1 MSNAEV
7 EIKGEK
13 LQLLPQRAIFWPKS
27 KSLIVSDIHL
37 GKAGHF
43 RKHGIPIS
51 RKIHLTDL
59 RILEELI
66 QAYEPKEVILL
77 GDLFHSSEN
86 SEWNDFLRF
95 LEMYDHIQFIL
106 VEGNHDILD
115 EYPAS
120 LQVVP
125 ILERIPFSFTHI
137 AEDHELFNIS
147 GHIHPGVGIKGKAR
161 QGLTMPC
168 FWFKEKNAIIPAFGQ
183 FTGIKKIKPSDTDKV
198 FAVADQKVI
207 ELIL

>member
-1 MSNAEV
+1 MNST
-7 EIKGEK
+7 EIEIRGEK
-13 LQLLPQRAIFWPKS
+13 LLLLPQRALFWPKS

-59 RILEELI
+59 AILEELI
-66 QAYEPKEVILL
+66 LEYNPKEVILL

-86 SEWNDFLRF
+86 TEWTDFLRF
-95 LEMYDHIQFIL
+95 LKIYENINFVL

-115 EYPAS
+115 EYPSS
-120 LQVVP
+120 LKVIS
-125 ILERIPFSFTHI
+125 ILEREPFSFTHI
-137 AEDHELFNIS
+137 KEGHRLFNIS
-147 GHIHPGVGIKGKAR
+147 GHIHPGVRIRGKAR
-161 QGLTMPC
+161 QGMTMPC
-168 FWFKEKNAIIPAFGQ
+168 FWFTEEHAIIPAFGQ
-183 FTGIKKIKPSDTDKV
+183 FTGIKKIKPSNGDKV